1 MNRDPKY
8 FHDAESF
15 RPERW
20 LPEALKDPASQFFQD
35 QRQALQP
42 FSVGPRNCMG
52 QHIAWAEMRLIM
64 SKLLWN
70 FDFEADG
77 PRLEWESLR
86 TFLLVE
92 KKPINVKMKLRAS
105 TEVK

>member
-1 MNRDPKY
+1 MNRDEDRFY
-8 FHDAESF
+8 EALSF
-15 RPERW
+15 LPERW
-20 LPEALKDPASQFFQD
+20 LPKSATDPGSPFFTD
-35 QRQALQP
+35 QRHGVQP

-70 FDFEADG
+70 FDFKASKGEQ
-77 PRLEWESLR
+77 LKWEDLR

-92 KKPINVKMKLRAS
+92 KRPINVDYTLG
-105 TEVK
+105 TT